1 MSYIVFM
8 KTYIISFAIIAT
20 IIVLLIFN
28 VPEATLYFDEK
39 MRILY
44 LGLVGTFVG
53 SGVLYRFRN
62 EPWRETLFNIF
73 GLAAIFLILITGYS
87 YRYDL
92 KKIKNRFMGEL
103 NPSEARMGEG
113 GEISVRA
120 SEDNHFYITINI
132 NNVPIRFMIDT
143 GASSIVL
150 SPGDAEKLGLKLS
163 ERDFTRVYNTAN
175 GKVLGAPVKLN
186 VIEVGTIT
194 ARDVEA
200 SVNGADMEHSLL
212 GMSFLSQVGKVE
224 IEDGVLRISN

>member
-1 MSYIVFM
+1 M
-8 KTYIISFAIIAT
+8 KTYIISFIIIAII
-20 IIVLLIFN
+20 ILLLVFN
-28 VPEATLYFDEK
+28 VPEATLSFDEK

-44 LGLVGTFVG
+44 LGLVGTFIG

-62 EPWRETLFNIF
+62 ESWRETLFNIL

-87 YRYDL
+87 YRYDF
-92 KKIKNRFMGEL
+92 KKIKNRFLGEL
-103 NPSEARMGEG
+103 NPSEARVGEG
-113 GEISVRA
+113 GEVIVHA

-150 SPGDAEKLGLKLS
+150 SPSDAEKLDLKLN

-175 GKVLGAPVKLN
+175 GRVLGAPVNLRS
-186 VIEVGTIT
+186 IEVGNIT
-194 ARDVEA
+194 MRDVEA